1 MLPNI
6 YMRSEDGDRT
16 SLGVGRRG
24 EGHTIQQSHISVLS
38 AVVQVS
44 RLNVGAESSDL
55 KPTPCPDPQ
64 GGPAAAAAEMPSS
77 VLELMNGQVLPAFLL
92 CSALLVIKMYAV
104 AVITGQVRL
113 RKKAFANPE
122 DAQRHG
128 GLQYCRNDPDVERCL
143 RAHRNDMETI
153 YPFLF
158 LGFVYSFLGPNPF
171 IARMHF
177 LVFFLGR
184 MIHTVAYLGKL
195 RAPTRSLAYTLAQLP
210 CASMALQIVWEA
222 ARHL

>member
-1 MLPNI
+1 MP
-6 YMRSEDGDRT
+6 
-16 SLGVGRRG
+16 
-24 EGHTIQQSHISVLS
+24 
-38 AVVQVS
+38 
-44 RLNVGAESSDL
+44 
-55 KPTPCPDPQ
+55 
-64 GGPAAAAAEMPSS
+64 PAALALAMEGSQA
-77 VLELMNGQVLPAFLL
+77 LPAFLL
-92 CSALLVIKMYAV
+92 CSTLLVIKMYVV

-122 DAQRHG
+122 DALRHG
-128 GLQYCRNDPDVERCL
+128 GPQYCRSDPDVERCL

-158 LGFVYSFLGPNPF
+158 LGLVYSLLGPSLF

-184 MIHTVAYLGKL
+184 MVHTVAYLGKL
-195 RAPTRSLAYTLAQLP
+195 PAPTRSLAYTLAQLP
-210 CASMALQIVWEA
+210 CASMALQIIWEA